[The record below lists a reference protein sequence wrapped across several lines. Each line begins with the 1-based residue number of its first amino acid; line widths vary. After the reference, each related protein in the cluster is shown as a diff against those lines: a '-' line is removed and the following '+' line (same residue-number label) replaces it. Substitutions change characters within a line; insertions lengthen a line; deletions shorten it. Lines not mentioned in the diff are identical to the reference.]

1 MVGGCSESQK
11 QGTGTQRKGGER
23 QNEVG
28 KQDKIPRQGEARQ
41 KVKWVDNK
49 GERTDGEGERSEVC
63 YMIRRQG
70 LEFTCKVVKYQCR
83 AWLKGRKGKFH
94 FKDFVWQKYTYLV
107 AE

>member
-1 MVGGCSESQK
+1 MGGCSESQK

-49 GERTDGEGERSEVC
+49 GVS
-63 YMIRRQG
+63 MQG
-70 LEFTCKVVKYQCR
+70 PWC
-83 AWLKGRKGKFH
+83 
-94 FKDFVWQKYTYLV
+94 
-107 AE
+107 

>member
-49 GERTDGEGERSEVC
+49 GERTDGEGERVGGGSGG
-63 YMIRRQG
+63 RRQEVG
-70 LEFTCKVVKYQCR
+70 
-83 AWLKGRKGKFH
+83 GRVFGERRRERN
-94 FKDFVWQKYTYLV
+94 V
-107 AE
+107 